1 MLIKTKAWN
10 VAHNSDET
18 AFTVWN
24 RDPQKAADFGVGMSY
39 WSTAPGFEAH
49 HICDQFDFS
58 SLPSPATFVDMGGS
72 VGDACIEIAFRYATI
87 QCIVQDLPSTIDGI
101 PHDKIPSQIKDRIRF
116 MKHDFFKEQPVHGA
130 EIYHFRAVLHDWPDE
145 SCVMILRNLIPAL
158 KKGSIILVSDTVM
171 PRFGDVS
178 MAELRRLR

>member
-1 MLIKTKAWN
+1 
-10 VAHNSDET
+10 
-18 AFTVWN
+18 
-24 RDPQKAADFGVGMSY
+24 
-39 WSTAPGFEAH
+39 
-49 HICDQFDFS
+49 
-58 SLPSPATFVDMGGS
+58 
-72 VGDACIEIAFRYATI
+72 
-87 QCIVQDLPSTIDGI
+87 
-101 PHDKIPSQIKDRIRF
+101 